1 MQIIP
6 KLCQS
11 WARCVNTEIFSKASA
26 ACTDGAVMWS
36 VSLIEIRKPFLADFP
51 ELLSQDSQD
60 CTPLSLKTQR
70 RGNNV
75 PAGFSSAKVR
85 TADLSLMLY
94 APAMTPESQKHFQS
108 FLLAV
113 AQPLLLEVREIIR
126 SGKLR

>member
-85 TADLSLMLY
+85 TA
-94 APAMTPESQKHFQS
+94 PAMTPESQKHFQS

-113 AQPLLLEVREIIR
+113 AQPLPLQVREIIR

>member
-70 RGNNV
+70 RGCWVFFGKGKNCRLIINAICTSHDARKSKALPKFLVGCGTTSAFGGKGNN
-75 PAGFSSAKVR
+75 PFWQA
-85 TADLSLMLY
+85 
-94 APAMTPESQKHFQS
+94 
-108 FLLAV
+108 
-113 AQPLLLEVREIIR
+113 
-126 SGKLR
+126 